1 MLLCQNKIWCDA
13 VRYFSIIL
21 QPYYIHSYSRSNMN
35 PNPPTPCES
44 SFCDWQ
50 LLFACPCLKAKA
62 SSFLLRH
69 CRARGW
75 WKDLDWRGLRGKG
88 LVVWHWPLRAE
99 SCLAEALGRELSR
112 ADYEGHIS
120 GQKKAPL
127 HCQTS
132 MHIKANCPFTKTH
145 ACAWCTPA
153 CVNKGGK
160 HTHLQACNLYSM
172 YKFHQENTT
181 WKYTHMKMHM
191 YGVLWTEGKKVIQ
204 QRQLKGIQ
212 KKKIKKSTFTDTQT
226 HTKSPS

>member
-1 MLLCQNKIWCDA
+1 MLLCQNKIYCCDA

-21 QPYYIHSYSRSNMN
+21 QPDYINSYSRSSMN

-50 LLFACPCLKAKA
+50 LLFACPCLNAKA
-62 SSFLLRH
+62 SSFLLRL

-75 WKDLDWRGLRGKG
+75 WKDLDCKGLRGKG
-88 LVVWHWPLRAE
+88 MVVWHWPLRAE

-132 MHIKANCPFTKTH
+132 VHIKANCPFTKTH

-153 CVNKGGK
+153 FVNKGGK
-160 HTHLQACNLYSM
+160 HTLASM
-172 YKFHQENTT
+172 QKCMYPPTEYYMKIRTHENAYV
-181 WKYTHMKMHM
+181 W
-191 YGVLWTEGKKVIQ
+191 GLVNRRKKGDPTAAT
-204 QRQLKGIQ
+204 KGDPE
-212 KKKIKKSTFTDTQT
+212 KTKI
-226 HTKSPS
+226 